1 MVSLDYV
8 KSHMRELKPYLDK
21 KYSVSDI
28 YIFGSFAR
36 NEQTDESDIDVLVDF
51 RKTPDLLT
59 FIEIEEFLSKN
70 LHHKI
75 DLVPKRKLK
84 AQLKEQIME
93 EAIAI

>member
-1 MVSLDYV
+1 MMSLDYV
-8 KSHMRELKPYLDK
+8 KSHIKGLKPYLDE
-21 KYSVSDI
+21 KYSVCDI

-36 NEQTDESDIDVLVDF
+36 GEQTDTSDIDVLVDF

-59 FIEIEEFLSKN
+59 FIEIEDFISKN

-84 AQLKEQIME
+84 EQLKEQIMD